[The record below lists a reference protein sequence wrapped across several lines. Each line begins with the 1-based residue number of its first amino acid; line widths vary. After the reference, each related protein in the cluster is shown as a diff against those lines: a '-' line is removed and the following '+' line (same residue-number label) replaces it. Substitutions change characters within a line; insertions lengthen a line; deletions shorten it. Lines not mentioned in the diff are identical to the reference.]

1 MGAERPQVTPR
12 NGIGAGRLNQ
22 RCWRC
27 TAAMSQFADGAT
39 GAHAQLSF
47 GYQTLP
53 RSSGVKS
60 KMLHNG
66 SITSPCLRSWPGT
79 GAR

>member
-1 MGAERPQVTPR
+1 
-12 NGIGAGRLNQ
+12 
-22 RCWRC
+22 
-27 TAAMSQFADGAT
+27 MSQFADGAT